1 MRQQRDSNKYLDA
14 VIVLC
19 ICTAFIFLSPFLFV
33 WSLPGAPWYLP
44 YLLWLSVIV
53 LAALVQ
59 ILWHRHEL

>member
-1 MRQQRDSNKYLDA
+1 MRQRPDSNKYLDA
-14 VIVLC
+14 VVVVW
-19 ICTAFIFLSPFLFV
+19 ICTAFLFLSPFVFV

-59 ILWHRHEL
+59 ALWHRHEL